1 MLAITSLTSTS
12 FAGAAMGAPRTV
24 MMEAKAD
31 LESMAQKLNPVVGF
45 WDPLGFVDADVMGDA
60 NSETIGY
67 LREAEIKHGRV
78 AMAAFVGFCVQS
90 NGIHFP
96 WSTTLS
102 GVTYESISAAGSP
115 CAQWDALPTNAKWQ
129 IFMLIGLL
137 EMWGECARDKHYMK
151 GGQPGKYPSF
161 EPIRA
166 EIGHPTF
173 DLFDPFGFSKNKTPE
188 QKERGLLIEIN
199 NARLAQIGIMAF
211 VSEAR
216 IPGSV
221 PGLANMNIAPYDGD
235 CMAPWAA
242 GDAASVPNVAWMLEW
257 QGPWGAI

>member
-1 MLAITSLTSTS
+1 MHRLVAVDPPDCL
-12 FAGAAMGAPRTV
+12 R
-24 MMEAKAD
+24 
-31 LESMAQKLNPVVGF
+31 
-45 WDPLGFVDADVMGDA
+45 DPLGFVDADVMGDA

-137 EMWGECARDKHYMK
+137 EMWGECARDKH
-151 GGQPGKYPSF
+151 S
-161 EPIRA
+161 
-166 EIGHPTF
+166 
-173 DLFDPFGFSKNKTPE
+173 
-188 QKERGLLIEIN
+188 
-199 NARLAQIGIMAF
+199 
-211 VSEAR
+211 
-216 IPGSV
+216 
-221 PGLANMNIAPYDGD
+221 
-235 CMAPWAA
+235 
-242 GDAASVPNVAWMLEW
+242 
-257 QGPWGAI
+257 